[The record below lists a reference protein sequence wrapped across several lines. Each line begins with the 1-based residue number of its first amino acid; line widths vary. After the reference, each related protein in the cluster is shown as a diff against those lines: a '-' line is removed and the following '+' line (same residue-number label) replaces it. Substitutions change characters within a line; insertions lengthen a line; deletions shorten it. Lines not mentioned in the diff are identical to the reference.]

1 MINSG
6 KNRKKFEGL
15 MEQATKEHKKKDEG
29 KGDNDKTEGQNERR
43 KK

>member
-1 MINSG
+1 MEKTG
-6 KNRKKFEGL
+6 KKFEGL

-29 KGDNDKTEGQNERR
+29 KGYNDKTEGQNERG